1 LSPSNDILIRGDQAA
16 HAQPIDLANPQPIT
30 QPAPHRDAVGP
41 WAEEINKLYE
51 NAKRQGYEQGVAEG
65 REIGIEQGRMQMAN
79 LSNSLAE
86 TASRLFAEIEARS
99 AEVGQQVAAKTTQ
112 LALEIATAVLNREI
126 ATSEDP
132 GAEALARCIDLAPNT
147 GDMFARLNPS
157 DAAELRQVEGLG
169 DRGLMITADPTL
181 GRGDA
186 IVTINDVT
194 IDARIS
200 ESLRRVA
207 EALR

>member
-1 LSPSNDILIRGDQAA
+1 MSPNNDILIRGDEAA
-16 HAQPIDLANPQPIT
+16 RAQPIDLSNPQPA
-30 QPAPHRDAVGP
+30 QHSDAVGP
-41 WAEEINKLYE
+41 WAEQINQLYE
-51 NAKRQGYEQGVAEG
+51 NAKKQGYEQGVIEG
-65 REIGIEQGRMQMAN
+65 RETGIAQGREQMAGLN
-79 LSNSLAE
+79 ASLAA
-86 TASRLFAEIEARS
+86 TASKLFAEIETRS
-99 AEVGQQVAAKTTQ
+99 AEVGQQVAAKATE
-112 LALEIATAVLNREI
+112 LALEIAAAVLNREI
-126 ATSEDP
+126 ATAEDP
-132 GAEALARCIDLAPNT
+132 GAEALARCVDLAPAT
-147 GDMFARLNPS
+147 GDLFARLNPT
-157 DAAELRQVEGLG
+157 DAAELRRVEGLG

>member
-1 LSPSNDILIRGDQAA
+1 MSPSNDILIRGDEAA
-16 HAQPIDLANPQPIT
+16 RAQPIDLCNPQP
-30 QPAPHRDAVGP
+30 QVPVQHRDAVGP
-41 WAEEINKLYE
+41 WAEQINGLYE

-65 REIGIEQGRMQMAN
+65 RQVGIEYGRQQMADLN
-79 LSNSLAE
+79 SSLAA
-86 TASRLFAEIEARS
+86 TASRLFAEIGARS
-99 AEVGQQVAAKTTQ
+99 AEANEKMATKTVE
-112 LALEIATAVLNREI
+112 LALEIASAVLDREI

-132 GAEALARCIDLAPNT
+132 GGEALSRCIDLAPTT
-147 GDMFARLNPS
+147 GDLFARLSPA
-157 DAAELRQVEGLG
+157 DAAELSRVDGLG
-169 DRGLMITADPTL
+169 DRGLMITPDPAL